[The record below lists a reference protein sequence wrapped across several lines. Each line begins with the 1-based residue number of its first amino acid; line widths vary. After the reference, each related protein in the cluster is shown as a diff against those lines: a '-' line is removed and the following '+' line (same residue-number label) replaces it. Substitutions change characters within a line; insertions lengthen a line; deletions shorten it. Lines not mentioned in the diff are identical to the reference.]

1 MNEIIKNWIRKA
13 ENDLKVAKDEM
24 QAENPATDMICFH
37 AQQCCEK
44 YLKCFLIF
52 KNKEIKKT
60 HNISELILECENID
74 D

>member
-37 AQQCCEK
+37 AQQCYEK
-44 YLKCFLIF
+44 Y
-52 KNKEIKKT
+52 
-60 HNISELILECENID
+60 
-74 D
+74 